1 MADEDPPEAEED
13 EGGGWIMTF
22 ADLMSLLMCFFVLLL
37 SFAELDLKKF
47 KAIAG
52 SMKLAFGVQREI
64 QAPDVPMGTSLIKT
78 EFSPGKPEPTVINS
92 VQQAT
97 SEPNKQTLEL
107 SDALNEP
114 GDGGLD
120 GEQAEE
126 FKKTQED
133 AKKLIAALKEEV
145 DAGLLQVETRGT
157 SIVIRIREKAS
168 FPSGQAKFHNAFL
181 PVVKKLRESL
191 KDIEGKIAVA
201 GHTDNIPIKTARFRS
216 NWDLSAAR
224 AVSVL
229 HQMIK
234 DAGNTP
240 GLDPTRLIAEGH
252 GDARPLV
259 PNDTAENRAINRRV
273 ELTIVQ
279 STGKAEPVEE
289 PLALIGNAQAGTQA
303 GPEST
308 DNSPA
313 ATDNTDSAPEA
324 SLKVEA
330 GTQVGPEST
339 DNLSAATDNTDTAA
353 DASPKVEAGTQV
365 GPESTSNAPATD
377 NAEASPAAAAI
388 TSEDQVAQ

>member
-64 QAPDVPMGTSLIKT
+64 KAPDVPMGTSLIKT

-92 VQQAT
+92 VQQTT
-97 SEPNKQTLEL
+97 SDPNKQTLEL
-107 SDALNEP
+107 SDTLKDP
-114 GDGGLD
+114 GNGGLD

-133 AKKLIAALKEEV
+133 AKKLIASLKEEV

-168 FPSGQAKFHNAFL
+168 FPSGRAKFHGEFL

-191 KDIEGKIAVA
+191 KDIDGKIAVA

-234 DAGNTP
+234 GSKDSD
-240 GLDPTRLIAEGH
+240 GLDPARLIAEGH
-252 GDARPLV
+252 GDSHPLV

-289 PLALIGNAQAGTQA
+289 PLALSGNSSAETVDGQTEEEEQVL
-303 GPEST
+303 PEGEQPKAVE
-308 DNSPA
+308 DSPPTA
-313 ATDNTDSAPEA
+313 ATSNDEQVSQA
-324 SLKVEA
+324 SE
-330 GTQVGPEST
+330 Q
-339 DNLSAATDNTDTAA
+339 A
-353 DASPKVEAGTQV
+353 DAPV
-365 GPESTSNAPATD
+365 GQERVN
-377 NAEASPAAAAI
+377 
-388 TSEDQVAQ
+388 